1 MTKSPSG
8 AQTSSKPGSGN
19 LKTLGKALPPKRIT
33 RSSVSPSSVIIKTNG
48 SSSHAAKTLRVGI
61 EAEDDSDNITIN
73 KITINEIKE
82 EHRQREV
89 PVPNRKNKP
98 FLLGLLVETR
108 RKQSGIRDEEGKLAE
123 LKMLLV
129 KHGNPLGPELIKAI
143 EKAYIV
149 PKASTDQINSPAELG
164 EASRQDRVRCSRT
177 KQLKASKAFSEHMTS
192 AKLGSSI
199 TRQASVQMAHQ
210 IADDGDSASSA
221 THKILVDPNNNIP
234 YDAMLY
240 CKEPHDNVDKFF
252 HLELIPWVTQILAHD
267 NPKSYSLVTK
277 SGRSGTDGQ
286 QRSYAYGDLE
296 GSVTRFEKI
305 FREKTGLEW
314 KTRDKKIKGKGYSCS
329 NPCGQVKNETISETQ
344 DQTYRDDGTSKIRF
358 SSPSK
363 SKGD

>member
-19 LKTLGKALPPKRIT
+19 PKILGKALPPKRIT

-61 EAEDDSDNITIN
+61 EAEDDSDKITIN

-82 EHRQREV
+82 ELRQREV

-108 RKQSGIRDEEGKLAE
+108 RKQSGNRDEEGKLAE

-149 PKASTDQINSPAELG
+149 PKASTDQINSPAGVG
-164 EASRQDRVRCSRT
+164 EAPRQDRVRCSRT
-177 KQLKASKAFSEHMTS
+177 KQLKASKAFSEHTTS

-210 IADDGDSASSA
+210 IADDGDGASSA

-240 CKEPHDNVDKFF
+240 CREPHDNVDKFF
-252 HLELIPWVTQILAHD
+252 HLEVSNHTIVFFHFTWLHFYCCMYTWSHH
-267 NPKSYSLVTK
+267 
-277 SGRSGTDGQ
+277 GH
-286 QRSYAYGDLE
+286 
-296 GSVTRFEKI
+296 SVEVHGVEYDFEAQE
-305 FREKTGLEW
+305 R
-314 KTRDKKIKGKGYSCS
+314 
-329 NPCGQVKNETISETQ
+329 
-344 DQTYRDDGTSKIRF
+344 
-358 SSPSK
+358 
-363 SKGD
+363 